1 MPSRVQPNPTP
12 LPHPTSG
19 VSPPHLTK
27 HKHLTT
33 LTGKASIRMAIV
45 YRELAYDMRLAVT
58 EGNVDLS
65 KTPAV
70 EGIDKRLFGSGA
82 HKRLQRGACEASL
95 KTIQRIEEVSAN
107 AACAGRDMAR

>member
-1 MPSRVQPNPTP
+1 M
-12 LPHPTSG
+12 
-19 VSPPHLTK
+19 
-27 HKHLTT
+27 
-33 LTGKASIRMAIV
+33 

-70 EGIDKRLFGSGA
+70 ESIDKRFGSGA